1 MGRSTPVERPIF
13 PESSLLIRR
22 CALSNEYEYILEVEN
37 ISKSFP
43 GVQALQDVTMKV
55 RKGTVHA
62 LMGENGAGKSTLMKV
77 VVGVYKQDSGTVKID
92 GKVTQYKNIG
102 DSITNGVS
110 MIFQELSP
118 IPHMMVAENIYL
130 NREPKKG
137 MFVDFKQMITD
148 TQTLLD
154 SLGIYN
160 IKPTDKMYQLT
171 VAKKQMVEIAKAI
184 SYNSKLIIMDEPT
197 SAITDK
203 EVDHLFSMV
212 RKLKKD
218 SNVAFI
224 FITHKMDEVFQI
236 TDEIT
241 VFRDGRYV
249 GTDLAANSSRDKL
262 IAWMVGREITQM
274 FPKEEAEIGEV
285 VLSARG
291 LTRNGVFKDISF
303 DLRKGEILGFAGLMG
318 AGRTEVMEAMFG
330 YTKLDAG
337 EIFIHG
343 KKVNIQ
349 SPRDSLKYHM
359 ALLTEDRKLT
369 GCFLPLSVRDNMIVA
384 SLHNYTNKSGFLR
397 AKSLTKVCLEQ
408 KDKLAVKTP
417 SLHQRIN
424 NLSGGNQQKVLI
436 ARWLLTNPE
445 ILIVDEPTRGIDVG
459 AKSEIHKLLSLMA
472 KEGRSVIMI
481 SSELP
486 EVMGM
491 SDRIMVMH
499 EGKITG
505 EVQRA
510 EANQTLIMQFATNT
524 RNTMK
529 S

>member
-1 MGRSTPVERPIF
+1 MINNTD
-13 PESSLLIRR
+13 
-22 CALSNEYEYILEVEN
+22 YILEVEN
-37 ISKSFP
+37 ISKAFP
-43 GVQALQDVTMKV
+43 GVQALQDINMKV

-62 LMGENGAGKSTLMKV
+62 LMGENGAGKSTLMKI
-77 VVGVYKQDSGTVKID
+77 VVGVYTADTGTVKID
-92 GKVTQYKNIG
+92 GEVAHYNNIG
-102 DSITNGVS
+102 ASIKHGVS
-110 MIFQELSP
+110 MIFQELNP
-118 IPHMMVAENIYL
+118 IPHMTVAENIYL
-130 NREPKKG
+130 NREPRKG
-137 MFVDFKQMITD
+137 MFVDFKKMIND
-148 TQTLLD
+148 TEVLFK

-160 IKPTDKMYQLT
+160 INPTDKMFKLT

-203 EVDHLFSMV
+203 EVDHLFEMV
-212 RKLKKD
+212 RKLKKEN
-218 SNVAFI
+218 NVAFI
-224 FITHKMDEVFQI
+224 FITHKMDEVFKI

-249 GTDLAANSSRDKL
+249 GTDLAVNSSRDKL
-262 IAWMVGREITQM
+262 IEWMVGREINQM

-285 VLSARG
+285 VMSCRG
-291 LTRNGVFKDISF
+291 LTRNGVFKDVSF
-303 DLRKGEILGFAGLMG
+303 DLRRGEILGFAGLMG
-318 AGRTEVMEAMFG
+318 AGRTEVMEALFG

-343 KKVNIQ
+343 KKVNI
-349 SPRDSLKYHM
+349 SMPRDALKFHM
-359 ALLTEDRKLT
+359 ALLTEDRKGT
-369 GCFLPLSVRDNMIVA
+369 GCFLPLSVRDNMTVA
-384 SLHNYTNKSGFLR
+384 SMTQYSKLGFLR
-397 AKSLTKVCLEQ
+397 KKAMEKACLEQ
-408 KDKLAVKTP
+408 KDKMAIKTP
-417 SLHQRIN
+417 SMSQLIK
-424 NLSGGNQQKVLI
+424 NLSGGNQQKVLV
-436 ARWLLTNPE
+436 ARWLMTNPE

-459 AKSEIHKLLSLMA
+459 AKAEIHKLLSMMA

-505 EVQRA
+505 EVSRSDA
-510 EANQTLIMQFATNT
+510 DQTLIMKFATNT
-524 RNTMK
+524 YV

>member
-1 MGRSTPVERPIF
+1 M
-13 PESSLLIRR
+13 
-22 CALSNEYEYILEVEN
+22 SNNTDYILECEN

-43 GVQALQDVTMKV
+43 GVQALSDVSMKV

-62 LMGENGAGKSTLMKV
+62 LMGENGAGKSTLMKI
-77 VVGVYKQDSGTVKID
+77 VVGVYTADSGTIKID
-92 GKVTQYKNIG
+92 GEVAQYRNIG
-102 DSITNGVS
+102 ASIKHGVS
-110 MIFQELSP
+110 MIFQELNP
-118 IPHMMVAENIYL
+118 IPHMTVAENIYL

-137 MFVDFKQMITD
+137 MFVDFKQMIKD
-148 TQTLLD
+148 TEELFE
-154 SLGIYN
+154 SLGIHN
-160 IKPTDKMYQLT
+160 INPTDQMYKLT

-203 EVDHLFSMV
+203 EVDHLFNMV
-212 RKLKKD
+212 RKLKSEK
-218 SNVAFI
+218 NVAFI

-274 FPKEEAEIGEV
+274 FPKEEAEIGDV
-285 VLSARG
+285 VMSCRG
-291 LTRNGVFKDISF
+291 LTRNGVFKDVSF

-318 AGRTEVMEAMFG
+318 AGRTEVMEALFG

-337 EIFIHG
+337 EIYIHG
-343 KKVNIQ
+343 KKVNINMP
-349 SPRDSLKYHM
+349 SDALKNRM
-359 ALLTEDRKLT
+359 ALLTEDRKGT
-369 GCFLPLSVRDNMIVA
+369 GCFLPLSIRDNMTVA
-384 SLHNYTNKSGFLR
+384 SITDYTNFGFIRKR
-397 AKSLTKVCLEQ
+397 AMEKACLEQ
-408 KDKLAVKTP
+408 KEKLAVKTP
-417 SLHQRIN
+417 SMNQLIK
-424 NLSGGNQQKVLI
+424 NLSGGNQQKVLV
-436 ARWLLTNPE
+436 ARWLMTNPE

-459 AKSEIHKLLSLMA
+459 AKAEIHKLLSMMA

-505 EVQRA
+505 EVKRA
-510 EANQTLIMQFATNT
+510 DADQELIMKFATNT
-524 RNTMK
+524 YK

>member
-1 MGRSTPVERPIF
+1 M
-13 PESSLLIRR
+13 
-22 CALSNEYEYILEVEN
+22 SNNTDYILECEN

-43 GVQALQDVTMKV
+43 GVQALQDVSMKV

-62 LMGENGAGKSTLMKV
+62 LMGENGAGKSTLMKI
-77 VVGVYKQDSGTVKID
+77 VVGVYTADTGTIKID
-92 GKVTQYKNIG
+92 GEVAQYKNIG
-102 DSITNGVS
+102 ASIKHGVS
-110 MIFQELSP
+110 MIFQELNP
-118 IPHMMVAENIYL
+118 IPHMTVAENIYL
-130 NREPKKG
+130 NREPRKG
-137 MFVDFKQMITD
+137 LFVDFKQMIKNTEE
-148 TQTLLD
+148 LFE
-154 SLGIYN
+154 SLGIHN
-160 IKPTDKMYQLT
+160 INPTDQMYQLT

-203 EVDHLFSMV
+203 EVDHLFNMV
-212 RKLKKD
+212 RKLK
-218 SNVAFI
+218 SEQNVAFI

-274 FPKEEAEIGEV
+274 FPKEDAEIGDV
-285 VLSARG
+285 VMSCRG
-291 LTRNGVFKDISF
+291 LTRNGVFKDVSF

-318 AGRTEVMEAMFG
+318 AGRTEVMEALFG

-337 EIFIHG
+337 EIYIHG
-343 KKVNIQ
+343 KKVNITM
-349 SPRDSLKYHM
+349 PRDALKNRM
-359 ALLTEDRKLT
+359 ALLTEDRKGT
-369 GCFLPLSVRDNMIVA
+369 GCFLPLSIRDNMTVA
-384 SLHNYTNKSGFLR
+384 SITDYTNFGFIRKR
-397 AKSLTKVCLEQ
+397 AMEKACLEQ
-408 KDKLAVKTP
+408 KEKLAVKTP
-417 SLHQRIN
+417 NMDQLIK
-424 NLSGGNQQKVLI
+424 NLSGGNQQKVLV
-436 ARWLLTNPE
+436 ARWLMTNPE

-459 AKSEIHKLLSLMA
+459 AKAEIHKLLSMMA

-505 EVQRA
+505 EVKRA
-510 EANQTLIMQFATNT
+510 DADQELIMKFATNT
-524 RNTMK
+524 YK

>member
-1 MGRSTPVERPIF
+1 M
-13 PESSLLIRR
+13 
-22 CALSNEYEYILEVEN
+22 SNNTDYILECEN

-43 GVQALQDVTMKV
+43 GVQALQDVSMKV

-62 LMGENGAGKSTLMKV
+62 LMGENGAGKSTLMKI
-77 VVGVYKQDSGTVKID
+77 VVGVYTADTGTIKID
-92 GKVTQYKNIG
+92 GEVAQYKNIG
-102 DSITNGVS
+102 ASIKHGVS
-110 MIFQELSP
+110 MIFQELNP
-118 IPHMMVAENIYL
+118 IPHMTVAENIYL
-130 NREPKKG
+130 NREPRKG
-137 MFVDFKQMITD
+137 LFVDFKQMIKNTEE
-148 TQTLLD
+148 LFE
-154 SLGIYN
+154 SLGIHN
-160 IKPTDKMYQLT
+160 INPTDQMYKLT

-203 EVDHLFSMV
+203 EVDHLFNMV
-212 RKLKKD
+212 RKLKSEK
-218 SNVAFI
+218 NVAFI

-274 FPKEEAEIGEV
+274 FPKEDAEIGDV
-285 VLSARG
+285 VMSCRG
-291 LTRNGVFKDISF
+291 LTRNGVFKDVSF

-318 AGRTEVMEAMFG
+318 AGRTEVMEALFG

-337 EIFIHG
+337 EIYIHG
-343 KKVNIQ
+343 KKVNITM
-349 SPRDSLKYHM
+349 PRDALKNRM
-359 ALLTEDRKLT
+359 ALLTEDRKGT
-369 GCFLPLSVRDNMIVA
+369 GCFLPLSIRDNMTVA
-384 SLHNYTNKSGFLR
+384 SITDYTNFGFIRKR
-397 AKSLTKVCLEQ
+397 AMEKACLEQ
-408 KDKLAVKTP
+408 KVKLAVKTP
-417 SLHQRIN
+417 NMDQLIK
-424 NLSGGNQQKVLI
+424 NLSGGNQQKVLV
-436 ARWLLTNPE
+436 ARWLMTNPE

-459 AKSEIHKLLSLMA
+459 AKAEIHKLLSMMA

-505 EVQRA
+505 EVKRA
-510 EANQTLIMQFATNT
+510 DADQELIMKFATNT
-524 RNTMK
+524 YK